1 MVTTMWSS
9 GSCGYTLAPHAWRN
23 DMQRLY
29 FFECAR
35 PLNYLCLWRIG
46 DRMTMLETMYL
57 GGKRK
62 FRRNSP
68 RRTTLPTT
76 VRRCEWTNGTEERR
90 ASVEKTV
97 SEESLWKVGV
107 TKEEN
112 GRRREDVSSRISSP
126 ARSGKNGETISPPSP
141 RPFSISLLWCLSTA
155 AFNDRA
161 GHPRR
166 PFPLFLT
173 RPRRVRRAWQKATNG
188 ADSER
193 KECSRRLNWLGN
205 GWFMARF
212 TTADPQSATP
222 PARERREKVR
232 EPPSP
237 VASSHASW
245 NG

>member
-1 MVTTMWSS
+1 MPDATI
-9 GSCGYTLAPHAWRN
+9 RK
-23 DMQRLY
+23 RLY
-29 FFECAR
+29 FLEYACPF
-35 PLNYLCLWRIG
+35 NYLCLWRVG
-46 DRMTMLETMYL
+46 DQMTMLETMYL

-68 RRTTLPTT
+68 WRTTLPTT
-76 VRRCEWTNGTEERR
+76 VRRCEYERHGRTDGRVSKRQFQKRVSEKWECNKRERAKRERIEPYIIARAIGEERR
-90 ASVEKTV
+90 DHLASRPLALLAYRYFGTRVRLHLT
-97 SEESLWKVGV
+97 
-107 TKEEN
+107 T
-112 GRRREDVSSRISSP
+112 
-126 ARSGKNGETISPPSP
+126 ARG
-141 RPFSISLLWCLSTA
+141 
-155 AFNDRA
+155 DRT
-161 GHPRR
+161 R

-212 TTADPQSATP
+212 TMADPQSATP